1 MSLNA
6 WLSELNRIFLVF
18 LPCTLIGFFT
28 GYLPHLFILG
38 LIIYGLWT
46 TRQLITLKRWL
57 DNDAVVDQ
65 APEYMGIADQHV
77 ASIVNLQKKH
87 HLKETELNDLISHY
101 QEMISAMPD
110 AVVIMASSGEIISAN
125 HAAND
130 LLQIDP
136 ERDANTRIT
145 QLVRQPAF
153 IDYFSTQQFVEPLE
167 IRGASDR
174 ESELIIRIIPFGEN
188 KLVLIAQDMSQT
200 ARIYEMRRSFISNAS
215 HELRT
220 PLTVILGYLE
230 SLSIHQDMPEECE
243 SAIKSAELQAKRM
256 KQLVEDLLTLSRL
269 ESTTAAA
276 GDTEAVPIASLITEV
291 VDEVRLSAWFTNHE
305 IITNDVDSDLVLKGD
320 FQEIHSIVSNL
331 INNAVKHTEP
341 GSKIE
346 VIWKH
351 NEEKDC
357 LEFIVEDNGQGIA
370 PEHLDRLTERFYR
383 VDAGRSREKGGT
395 GLGLSIVK
403 HVLGRHEGSLKI
415 DSVIGVGTAFI
426 CNFPVNRMEKNANNS

>member
-1 MSLNA
+1 MSFNA

-18 LPCTLIGFFT
+18 IPCILIGFFT
-28 GYLPHLFILG
+28 GYLPHFFILG

-46 TRQLITLKRWL
+46 ARQLITLKRWL

-77 ASIVNLQKKH
+77 ASIVNLQKNH
-87 HLKETELNDLISHY
+87 QLKETELNDLISHY

-110 AVVIMASSGEIISAN
+110 AVVIMATSGEIISAN

-153 IDYFSTQQFVEPLE
+153 VDYFSTQKYSQPLE
-167 IRGASDR
+167 IRGS
-174 ESELIIRIIPFGEN
+174 SEHEPELSIRIIPFGED
-188 KLVLIAQDMSQT
+188 KLVLIAQDMSQS

-230 SLSIHQDMPEECE
+230 SLSIHQGMPEECE
-243 SAIKSAELQAKRM
+243 SAITAAELQAKRM

-269 ESTTAAA
+269 ESTAAAA
-276 GDTEAVPIASLITEV
+276 GDAEAIPIASLITEV
-291 VDEVRLSAWFTNHE
+291 VDEARLSAWFTNHV
-305 IITNDVDSDLVLKGD
+305 IITDDVDSHLMLKGD
-320 FQEIHSIVSNL
+320 FQEIHSVVSNL
-331 INNAVKHTEP
+331 INNAVKHTDA
-341 GSKIE
+341 GSIIK
-346 VIWKH
+346 VIWRLRKK
-351 NEEKDC
+351 EC
-357 LEFIVEDNGQGIA
+357 LEFIVKDNGQGIA

-383 VDAGRSREKGGT
+383 IDAGRSREKGGT

-403 HVLGRHEGSLKI
+403 HVLERHEGTLSINSKL
-415 DSVIGVGTAFI
+415 GLGTEFI
-426 CNFPVNRMEKNANNS
+426 CSFPIQRMAINGKNP